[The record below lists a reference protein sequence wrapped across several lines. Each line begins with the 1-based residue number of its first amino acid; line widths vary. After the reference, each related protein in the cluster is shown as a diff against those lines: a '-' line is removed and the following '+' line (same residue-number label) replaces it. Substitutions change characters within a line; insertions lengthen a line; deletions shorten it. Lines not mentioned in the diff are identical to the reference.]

1 MSITIVYL
9 RVSTLYVCVYVHM
22 YVYVLDNTHQ
32 LTDIWKF
39 TLNLSIHLLVSQ
51 NMKHKYEQPLKV

>member
-1 MSITIVYL
+1 MKCFIDSTFVLQYIYL
-9 RVSTLYVCVYVHM
+9 RVSTLYVC
-22 YVYVLDNTHQ
+22 VLDNTHQ

-51 NMKHKYEQPLKV
+51 NMKHKYEQTLDV

>member
-1 MSITIVYL
+1 
-9 RVSTLYVCVYVHM
+9 M

-32 LTDIWKF
+32 LTDIWEF

-51 NMKHKYEQPLKV
+51 NM

>member
-1 MSITIVYL
+1 MYNIMYISMYIYI
-9 RVSTLYVCVYVHM
+9 YVCM

-51 NMKHKYEQPLKV
+51 NMKHKYEQPLDV